1 MKKTSLYN
9 EHVKLNAKL
18 VDFAG
23 FQMPIQYTG
32 IIEEHLA
39 VRKSC
44 GIFDVSHMGEFI
56 LSGSGATDF
65 LNEITINDVSKIN
78 EWQAQYSAMCYE
90 NGGIVDDILVYKY
103 PEHYMLVVNCSNIE
117 KNFDWIMANKPENVD
132 FANISSSV
140 DLIALQGPKS
150 REILSSHSDIDI
162 KNIDYYHFRIANIC
176 GFPVTLSRTGYSGE
190 LGYEIYADGDAIKNI
205 WSSLL
210 NSDGQVIP
218 AGLGC
223 RDTLR
228 MEMKYVLYGNDIS
241 EKTNPIEAGL
251 GWITKTNKTSFIGRQ
266 KLLDLQL
273 SHSKK
278 LICFEMIDRGI
289 PRPGYTLSNG
299 SSIIGSVTSGT
310 QSPSLEKGIGLA
322 YVEKEH
328 SRAGTKLFIDV
339 RGRQLK
345 CEVVKAPFYK
355 NGSVFS

>member
-23 FQMPIQYTG
+23 YQMPIQYSG

-56 LSGSGATDF
+56 LKGSGATDF
-65 LNEITINDVSKIN
+65 LNEITINDVSKID

-90 NGGIVDDILVYKY
+90 DGGIIDDILVYKY
-103 PEHYMLVVNCSNIE
+103 PEHYMLVVNCSNID

-132 FANISSSV
+132 FANISSSI
-140 DLIALQGPKS
+140 DLIAIQGPKS
-150 REILSSHSDIDI
+150 REILENYTKINL
-162 KNIDYYHFRIANIC
+162 KNIDYYHFSIANVC
-176 GFPVTLSRTGYSGE
+176 GSPVTLSRTGYTGE
-190 LGYEIYADGDAIKNI
+190 LGYEIYADSNAIKNI
-205 WSSLL
+205 WTTILGSEES
-210 NSDGQVIP
+210 VTP

-251 GWITKTNKTSFIGRQ
+251 GWITKTNKISFVGKE
-266 KLLDLQL
+266 KLLDFQL

-278 LICFEMIDRGI
+278 LICFAMIDRGI
-289 PRPGYTLSNG
+289 PRPGYKIHSDQG
-299 SSIIGSVTSGT
+299 VIGSVTSGT
-310 QSPSLEKGIGLA
+310 QSPSLKKGIGLA
-322 YVEKEH
+322 YVKKEF
-328 SRAGTKLFIDV
+328 SKVGTSLLIDV
-339 RGRQLK
+339 RGRQLR
-345 CEVVKAPFYK
+345 CEVVKPPFYK

>member
-23 FQMPIQYTG
+23 YQMPIQYSG

-56 LSGSGATDF
+56 LTGSGATDF
-65 LNEITINDVSKIN
+65 LNEITINDVSKID

-90 NGGIVDDILVYKY
+90 DGGIIDDILVYKY
-103 PEHYMLVVNCSNIE
+103 PEHYMLVVNCSNID

-132 FANISSSV
+132 FANTSSSI
-140 DLIALQGPKS
+140 DLIAIQGPKS
-150 REILSSHSDIDI
+150 REILENYTNINL
-162 KNIDYYHFRIANIC
+162 KNIDYYHFSIANVC
-176 GFPVTLSRTGYSGE
+176 GSPVTLSRTGYTGE
-190 LGYEIYADGDAIKNI
+190 LGYEIYADSNAIKNI
-205 WSSLL
+205 WTTILGSEES
-210 NSDGQVIP
+210 VTP

-251 GWITKTNKTSFIGRQ
+251 GWITKTNKTSFVGKE
-266 KLLDLQL
+266 KLLDFQL

-278 LICFEMIDRGI
+278 LICFAMIDRGI
-289 PRPGYTLSNG
+289 PRPGYKIHSDQG
-299 SSIIGSVTSGT
+299 VIGSVTSGT
-310 QSPSLEKGIGLA
+310 QSPSLKKGIGLA
-322 YVEKEH
+322 YVKKEF
-328 SRAGTKLFIDV
+328 SKVGTSLLIDV
-339 RGRQLK
+339 RGRELR
-345 CEVVKAPFYK
+345 CEVVKPPFYK

>member
-1 MKKTSLYN
+1 MKKTTLYS

-23 FQMPIQYTG
+23 YQMPIQYSG

-56 LSGSGATDF
+56 LKGSGATDF
-65 LNEITINDVSKIN
+65 LNEITINDVSKID

-90 NGGIVDDILVYKY
+90 DGGIIDDILVYKY
-103 PEHYMLVVNCSNIE
+103 PEHYMLVVNCSNID

-132 FANISSSV
+132 FANISSSI
-140 DLIALQGPKS
+140 DLIAIQGPKS
-150 REILSSHSDIDI
+150 REILENYTKINL
-162 KNIDYYHFRIANIC
+162 KNIDYYHFSIANVC
-176 GFPVTLSRTGYSGE
+176 GSPVTLSRTGYTGE
-190 LGYEIYADGDAIKNI
+190 LGYEIYADSNAIKNI
-205 WSSLL
+205 WTTILGSEES
-210 NSDGQVIP
+210 VTP

-251 GWITKTNKTSFIGRQ
+251 GWITKTNKISFVGKE
-266 KLLDLQL
+266 KLLDFQL

-278 LICFEMIDRGI
+278 LICFAMIDRGI
-289 PRPGYTLSNG
+289 PRPGYKIHSDQG
-299 SSIIGSVTSGT
+299 VIGSVTSGT
-310 QSPSLEKGIGLA
+310 QSPSLKKGIGLA
-322 YVEKEH
+322 YVKKEF
-328 SRAGTKLFIDV
+328 SKVGTSLLIDV
-339 RGRQLK
+339 RGRELR
-345 CEVVKAPFYK
+345 CEVVKPPFYK